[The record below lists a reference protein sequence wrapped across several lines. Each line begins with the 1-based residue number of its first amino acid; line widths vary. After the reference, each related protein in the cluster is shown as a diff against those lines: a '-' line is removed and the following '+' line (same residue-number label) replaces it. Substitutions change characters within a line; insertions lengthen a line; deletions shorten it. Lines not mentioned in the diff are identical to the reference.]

1 MSLKTKLLIAFLGL
15 LTILVTV
22 GVLSVRTVTESSTAI
37 ERISRE
43 NYDTVAACYRM
54 KEAIEWLDRIAQ
66 LSLWEEFP
74 GLSDESRKAMGEFDR
89 NLKFQTGNIT
99 VLGEREATTQL
110 AGLWSAYLDDYQEF
124 LRTEAAELR
133 AVAYR
138 EKLLPQ
144 SQAVRNAAQ
153 RIIELNLGNM
163 LSVDGSMRQRALE
176 TRQTMIFLVL
186 SGLVIAALFIAVILP
201 AILRPLASLTR
212 SVLAIREGNLDLVV
226 KAHSRDEIGQLAGA
240 VNDMAVSLREFRR
253 SDRSRFLRTQRATQL
268 ALESLSD
275 AVAICSPRG
284 EIELANETARRVFGL
299 KPEATLA
306 DAGNTTLTELFAR
319 ACRELRP
326 LKPSSCA
333 EAIQVFRDGEERFF
347 LPEVIPI
354 LDEQRELMGV
364 TLVLSDV
371 TEVRQLCEIKGGL
384 VATVSHELKT
394 PLTSVRLAIHALLS
408 EKVGPL
414 TPKQV
419 ELLAAA
425 RSDTDRLH
433 HIILNLLDM
442 SRMEAGGM
450 SLQMQPVAPEQLVLR
465 ATEEF
470 QAAFLDRGVHLKVD
484 ILPEVPAVLVDPI
497 RIQPVFAN
505 LLKNA
510 LRHTPPGGEISVSA
524 HPEGKQVRFTVEDTG
539 SGIPEAYLPLVF
551 EKFFRVPGQDQE
563 SDTGLGLSIVKEII
577 ALHGGQVAVS
587 SQEGKG
593 TRFTF
598 TLEAV
603 LPGEPAAQPE
613 IGTGTI

>member
-1 MSLKTKLLIAFLGL
+1 MSLKTKLLVAFLGL
-15 LTILVTV
+15 LAILVAV
-22 GVLSVRTVTESSTAI
+22 GVLSVRTVTESSTSI

-43 NYDTVAACYRM
+43 NYDSVAACYRM
-54 KEAIEWLDRIAQ
+54 KEAITWLDRIAQ
-66 LSLWEEFP
+66 LSLREEFP
-74 GLSDESRKAMGEFDR
+74 GLGSESQKAIDEFEES
-89 NLKFQTGNIT
+89 LSFQTGNIT
-99 VLGEREATTQL
+99 VSGEREVTTEL
-110 AGLWSAYLDDYQEF
+110 AELWRGYRRDYQEF
-124 LRTEAAELR
+124 LEAEAAELR
-133 AVAYR
+133 AAGYG
-138 EKLLPQ
+138 EKLLPRTR
-144 SQAVRNAAQ
+144 AIRDAAQ
-153 RIIELNLGNM
+153 HIIDLNLGNL
-163 LSVDGSMRQRALE
+163 LSVDERVRQRALQ

-186 SGLVIAALFIAVILP
+186 SGLAIAVLFIAVILP

-275 AVAICSPRG
+275 AVAICNPDG
-284 EIELANETARRVFGL
+284 EIELANDAARSIFGL

-306 DAGNTTLTELFAR
+306 GAGNTTLNELFAR

-326 LKPSSCA
+326 LKPSSHA

-347 LPEVIPI
+347 LPEAIPI
-354 LDEQRELMGV
+354 VNEERELIGV

-371 TEVRQLCEIKGGL
+371 TEVRQLCEAKGGL

-394 PLTSVRLAIHALLS
+394 PLTSVRLALHALLS

-425 RSDTDRLH
+425 RNDTDRLH
-433 HIILNLLDM
+433 RIILNLLEM
-442 SRMEAGGM
+442 SRMEAGRM
-450 SLQMQPVAPEQLVLR
+450 SLRRQRVAPDQLVLQ
-465 ATEEF
+465 AADEF
-470 QAAFLDRGVHLKVD
+470 QAAFLDHKIHLKVA
-484 ILPEVPAVLVDPI
+484 IPPELPAVLVDPI

-505 LLKNA
+505 LFKNA

-524 HPEGKQVRFTVEDTG
+524 QPEGKQVRFVVQDTG
-539 SGIPEAYLPLVF
+539 SGIPEACLPLVF

-563 SDTGLGLSIVKEII
+563 NDTGLGLAIVKDII
-577 ALHGGQVAVS
+577 TLHGGRVAVES
-587 SQEGKG
+587 KEGKG
-593 TRFTF
+593 TRFSF
-598 TLEAV
+598 TLEAA
-603 LPGEPAAQPE
+603 LPGE
-613 IGTGTI
+613 